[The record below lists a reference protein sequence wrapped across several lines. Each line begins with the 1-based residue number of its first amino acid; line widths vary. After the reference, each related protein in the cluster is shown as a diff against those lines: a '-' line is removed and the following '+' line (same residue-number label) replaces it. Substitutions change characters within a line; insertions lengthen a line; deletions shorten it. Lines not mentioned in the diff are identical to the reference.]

1 MSDRFKVIVSFDAEK
16 IIERVID
23 FGDWQAGKSAFN
35 LDEASTKIFSNGLN
49 LAVGFHV
56 DLYTDDG
63 GVKPFSELFELGL
76 LKLEDDEK
84 LLGEEI
90 VKLTEVEMF
99 QKYPNKEEYKTKV
112 IETDNAGT
120 DFLREMTELEK
131 LNANIITAEVY
142 DSYIETIRLNFY
154 RQNQDVLR
162 SDLANDLSMSATQR
176 EIKEAT
182 ISALDKTV
190 REKYQFS
197 KDLIND

>member
-49 LAVGFHV
+49 IAVGINV
-56 DLYTDDG
+56 DSYKDDG
-63 GVKPFSELFELGL
+63 GLKPLSELFELGL
-76 LKLEDDEK
+76 LDLADDEK
-84 LLGEEI
+84 LVGEEI

-99 QKYPNKEEYKTKV
+99 TKYPNKEEYKTKV
-112 IETDNAGT
+112 IDTTSAGEEY
-120 DFLREMTELEK
+120 LREMTELEK

-142 DSYIETIRLNFY
+142 DSYIETMRLNFY

-162 SDLANDLSMSATQR
+162 SDLANDLSMSDNQKA
-176 EIKEAT
+176 IKEAT
-182 ISALDKTV
+182 IAALDKTV

>member
-49 LAVGFHV
+49 IAVGINV
-56 DLYTDDG
+56 DSYNDDG
-63 GVKPFSELFELGL
+63 GLKALSELFELGL
-76 LKLEDDEK
+76 LDLADDEK
-84 LLGEEI
+84 LTGEEI

-99 QKYPNKEEYKTKV
+99 TKYPNKKEYKTKV
-112 IETDNAGT
+112 IDTQNGKDS
-120 DFLREMTELEK
+120 LREMTELEK

-142 DSYIETIRLNFY
+142 DSYIETMRLNFY

-162 SDLANDLSMSATQR
+162 SDLANDLSMSDNQKA
-176 EIKEAT
+176 IKEAT
-182 ISALDKTV
+182 IAALDKTV
-190 REKYQFS
+190 REKYKFS